1 MKKQIRLCKTKAGM
15 GVRQATDKI
24 LEMVDDGIL
33 DKDMVIMACLK
44 YMSEDDVADMAH
56 CNEFFLNEED
66 EVTEGKIKPKL
77 KITKKEWNKTHK
89 DYKSIIN
96 GVHYVMKLTDK
107 GTALVPVGVYK
118 TMTGGGAE

>member
-1 MKKQIRLCKTKAGM
+1 M

-66 EVTEGKIKPKL
+66 EDE
-77 KITKKEWNKTHK
+77 EEEN
-89 DYKSIIN
+89 
-96 GVHYVMKLTDK
+96 
-107 GTALVPVGVYK
+107 
-118 TMTGGGAE
+118 

>member
-1 MKKQIRLCKTKAGM
+1 M

-66 EVTEGKIKPKL
+66 EDENGMSLGKGRL
-77 KITKKEWNKTHK
+77 W
-89 DYKSIIN
+89 
-96 GVHYVMKLTDK
+96 
-107 GTALVPVGVYK
+107 
-118 TMTGGGAE
+118 